1 MFKRIIKCP
10 HFPNRIKHVAFIIA
24 VLILALG
31 FYFDEMYVDNRRLVF
46 WVTPSIIIFFF
57 LWKTNYFT
65 RNKK

>member
-1 MFKRIIKCP
+1 M
-10 HFPNRIKHVAFIIA
+10 A

-31 FYFDEMYVDNRRLVF
+31 FYFDEIYFDNRRLVF

-65 RNKK
+65 HNKK